1 MIETRTATIKLGCLP
16 VNVGLVG
23 KEAVELGE
31 VGSLGEVG
39 ERHCDGCVCMGWWIK
54 AMKEE

>member
-1 MIETRTATIKLGCLP
+1 MKMRCLP

-23 KEAVELGE
+23 EEAVELGE

-39 ERHCDGCVCMGWWIK
+39 ERHCEGYVYDVVGIK
-54 AMKEE
+54 KMEARKK